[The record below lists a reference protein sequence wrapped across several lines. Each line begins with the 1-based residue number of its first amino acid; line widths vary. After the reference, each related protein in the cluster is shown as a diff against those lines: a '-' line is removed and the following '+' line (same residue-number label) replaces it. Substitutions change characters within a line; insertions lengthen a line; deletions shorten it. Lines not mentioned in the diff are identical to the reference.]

1 MHLFSF
7 SQLLAQ
13 IRVSN
18 LFLWSNWSTPFPLP
32 TNTSLSTNCTLLHVP
47 TPSNNG
53 SNGGSGTVPES
64 IVNTVTYIVTFTTL
78 GSVGLIAMVAGVGLS
93 CLCCLNHKKKR
104 NLIKQ
109 LLSVRNVFTFLVNC
123 QILYCL

>member
-7 SQLLAQ
+7 YQLRAQ

-18 LFLWSNWSTPFPLP
+18 LFLWSNWSTPSPLP

-78 GSVGLIAMVAGVGLS
+78 GSVGLVAMVAGVGLS